1 MRAAAAAA
9 VAGMG
14 KMTGR
19 FEGRIGAVT
28 GAAGALGRASAV
40 GLAREGARLLLFDRD
55 PEGLRAT
62 AALCPGSVTV
72 AGDAAN
78 AADVARAAETAKR
91 EIGPVELLVV
101 AAGIVGPSKIAIE
114 VDEADWDLVFD
125 VNVKGSWLAAKYFIP
140 QMREMGRGSVVL
152 FSSTAG
158 LQGSP
163 VLSVYSASKGAVT
176 LLTKTLAL
184 NHATENIRV
193 NCVCPGTI
201 DSPMSD
207 RAIASV
213 GDAAAQAARAAFQ
226 KSRHP
231 MNRFG
236 TPDEVAGA
244 VLYLLSDAAGFTTGV
259 ALPVDG
265 GRLA

>member
-1 MRAAAAAA
+1 
-9 VAGMG
+9 
-14 KMTGR
+14 MTQHNQAR
-19 FEGRIGAVT
+19 FEGRIAAVT

-40 GLAREGARLLLFDRD
+40 RLAKEGARLLLFDQD
-55 PEGLRAT
+55 ADGL
-62 AALCPGSVTV
+62 
-72 AGDAAN
+72 
-78 AADVARAAETAKR
+78 AETATQCPGAVTVVGDVRSSIDMKR
-91 EIGPVELLVV
+91 AADTARNQLGPVELLVA
-101 AAGIVGPSKIAIE
+101 AAGIVGPSRVAID
-114 VDEADWDLVFD
+114 VDEEDFDRVFD
-125 VNVKGSWLAAKYFIP
+125 INVKGCWLAAKYFIP
-140 QMREMGRGSVVL
+140 HMRELGRGSAVL

-163 VLSVYSASKGAVT
+163 VLSIYSASKGAVT
-176 LLTKTLAL
+176 LLTKSLAL

-201 DSPMSD
+201 DSPMNT
-207 RAIASV
+207 RAIESA

-236 TPDEVAGA
+236 QPEEVASA
-244 VLYLLSDAAGFTTGV
+244 VLYLLSDEASFTTGV

>member
-1 MRAAAAAA
+1 
-9 VAGMG
+9 
-14 KMTGR
+14 
-19 FEGRIGAVT
+19 
-28 GAAGALGRASAV
+28 
-40 GLAREGARLLLFDRD
+40 
-55 PEGLRAT
+55 
-62 AALCPGSVTV
+62 
-72 AGDAAN
+72 
-78 AADVARAAETAKR
+78 
-91 EIGPVELLVV
+91 VELLAA

-114 VDEADWDLVFD
+114 VDEAEFDRVFA
-125 VNVKGSWLAAKYFIP
+125 VNVKGSWLAARHFIP
-140 QMREMGRGSVVL
+140 HMREIGRGSVVL
-152 FSSTAG
+152 FSSTSG

-163 VLSVYSASKGAVT
+163 VLSVYSASKGTVT
-176 LLTKTLAL
+176 LLAKSLAL

-201 DSPMSD
+201 DSPMND
-207 RAIASV
+207 RAIAAS

-236 TPDEVAGA
+236 TPQEVANA
-244 VLYLLSDAAGFTTGV
+244 VLYLLSDQASFTTGV

>member
-1 MRAAAAAA
+1 MTMSDRF
-9 VAGMG
+9 AG
-14 KMTGR
+14 K
-19 FEGRIGAVT
+19 IAAVT

-40 GLAREGARLLLFDRD
+40 GLAREGAKVLLFDRD
-55 PEGLRAT
+55 EAGLKQT
-62 AALCPGSVTV
+62 VALCPDSVPV
-72 AGDAAN
+72 IGDATKPI
-78 AADVARAAETAKR
+78 DMERAARIAR
-91 EIGPVELLVV
+91 ELLGPVELLVA
-101 AAGIVGPSKIAIE
+101 AAGMVGPSKIAID
-114 VDEADWDLVFD
+114 VDEKDFDQVFAL
-125 VNVKGSWLAAKYFIP
+125 NVKGSWLAAKYFIP
-140 QMREMGRGSVVL
+140 QMREIGRGSVVL

-163 VLSVYSASKGAVT
+163 VLSIYSASKGAVT
-176 LLTKTLAL
+176 LLAKSLAL

-201 DSPMSD
+201 DSPMND
-207 RAIASV
+207 RAIAQA

-226 KSRHP
+226 KSKHP

-236 TPDEVAGA
+236 TPDEVAGG

-259 ALPVDG
+259 ALPIDG